1 MALSDLMNIYLSL
14 IFKLENFNYL
24 IANMIWEF
32 RIHNKANIKKVKKIF
47 KL

>member
-1 MALSDLMNIYLSL
+1 MELLDLMNIYLSS

-24 IANMIWEF
+24 IVNMTWEF
-32 RIHNKANIKKVKKIF
+32 KIHNKVNIKKAKKIF